1 MIEGAVTFKV
11 HESSYV
17 LCTGGMILVPR
28 GNTYYIQNIAE
39 RDAKLF
45 FAQARRVSAEEEN
58 PPEVLPAMDAESTAT
73 PRRRSN
79 SGGGQP
85 QRRSGNGG
93 GGGGGQAQRRSD
105 SAGQAPTTA
114 RFSSERAPPGKRA
127 ASTRA

>member
-1 MIEGAVTFKV
+1 MPEIHQQVFYVIEGAVTFKV

-45 FAQARRVSAEEEN
+45 FAQARRVSAEEEA
-58 PPEVLPAMDAESTAT
+58 PPEVLPAMDAGSTVT
-73 PRRRSN
+73 PQRRRSD
-79 SGGGQP
+79 SA
-85 QRRSGNGG
+85 
-93 GGGGGQAQRRSD
+93 GQAPRRPD

-114 RFSSERAPPGKRA
+114 RFSSERAPPAGKRA
-127 ASTRA
+127 ASKRA

>member
-11 HESSYV
+11 YESSYV
-17 LCTGGMILVPR
+17 LCTGGSILVPR

-45 FAQARRVSAEEEN
+45 FAQARRVSAEEES
-58 PPEVLPAMDAESTAT
+58 PPEVLPAMDAESTVT
-73 PRRRSN
+73 PQRRPN
-79 SGGGQP
+79 GGSQV
-85 QRRSGNGG
+85 QRRSGS
-93 GGGGGQAQRRSD
+93 GGGQAQRRSD

-127 ASTRA
+127 ASTRT

>member
-45 FAQARRVSAEEEN
+45 FAQARRVSAEEEA
-58 PPEVLPAMDAESTAT
+58 PPEVLPAMDAETTVT
-73 PRRRSN
+73 P
-79 SGGGQP
+79 QWP
-85 QRRSGNGG
+85 
-93 GGGGGQAQRRSD
+93 RSD
-105 SAGQAPTTA
+105 SAGQGQRRSNSAAQAPTTA
-114 RFSSERAPPGKRA
+114 RFSSERAPPAGKRG
-127 ASTRA
+127 ASIRG